1 MVLVRVLGIP
11 TKIDP
16 SFWVL
21 SFFIASTR
29 GFNPPLILEWLIV
42 VFISVLFHELG
53 HALIGRRFGLSPQIT
68 LYSMGGLTSWSE
80 VIEISPAKHL
90 AISVAG
96 PAAGFLLGGICFVAG
111 PALLRAIPSELF
123 TVAYHDLIWVNIGWG
138 VFNLLPILPLDGGH
152 VLVTLEGWLTRK
164 RDQIISHAI
173 SLLAC
178 FALMYL
184 AFTLRS
190 AWVAILGIWF
200 AYSNATFLLN
210 RLKASRDNKLESKLD
225 EARKAISA
233 GNLDAALDISSE
245 IQKKAL
251 TDRMRSEA
259 SRLLIF
265 IFIKQKRYQEAEEE
279 LTRFNGLF
287 GSEHFLQGL
296 LSYEKRE
303 MLRAIPDLK
312 KAFDQSSDYQVGLLL
327 SQALMTEKRYA
338 EVLDLCQLSVMSP
351 SLLPLSLNL
360 QIDAFQNDQFDISGK
375 AGALAYE
382 QKPDPTVAYNAACAF
397 ARASDSAQA
406 LVWLERAIS
415 SGFSDKN
422 LLVTDPDLQ
431 SMRSQPGFDHLLER
445 IR

>member
-1 MVLVRVLGIP
+1 MKVLGIP

-29 GFNPPLILEWLIV
+29 GFNPSLILEWLAV
-42 VFISVLFHELG
+42 VFISLLFHELG
-53 HALIGRRFGLSPQIT
+53 HALTGRRFGLSPQIT
-68 LYSMGGLTSWSE
+68 LYSMGGLTSWTN
-80 VIEISPAKHL
+80 VTEISPVKNL
-90 AISVAG
+90 AISLAG
-96 PAAGFLLGGICFVAG
+96 PAAGFLLGGICLVAG
-111 PALLRAIPSELF
+111 PTVLTAAPSKLF
-123 TVAYHDLIWVNIGWG
+123 TTAYRDLIWVNIGWG

-152 VLVTLEGWLTRK
+152 VLVTVEGWITRK

-178 FALMYL
+178 FALVCL
-184 AFTLRS
+184 ALTLRS
-190 AWVAILGIWF
+190 WWVGFLGIWF

-210 RLKASRDNKLESKLD
+210 RLRESRDNKLEPKLE
-225 EARKAISA
+225 EAQKAIAA

-245 IQKKAL
+245 IKKKAF

-259 SRLLIF
+259 SRLLIL
-265 IFIKQKRYQEAEEE
+265 IFIKQARYKEAEEE

-287 GSEHFLQGL
+287 GPEHFLQGV

-303 MLRAIPDLK
+303 MLRAIPYLK
-312 KAFDQSSDYQVGLLL
+312 KAFEQSGDYQVGLML
-327 SQALMTEKRYA
+327 SQALMAEKRYA
-338 EVLDLCQLSVMSP
+338 EVLDLCHLSAMSR

-360 QIDAFQNDQFDISGK
+360 QIDAFQNDQFEISGK

-397 ARASDSAQA
+397 ARAFNSAQA
-406 LVWLERAIS
+406 LAWLERAIA

-422 LLVTDPDLQ
+422 LLATDPDLH
-431 SMRSQPGFDHLLER
+431 SLRSQPGFNHLLER

>member
-1 MVLVRVLGIP
+1 VLLVKVLGIP

-16 SFWVL
+16 SFWL
-21 SFFIASTR
+21 ISFFIASTR
-29 GFNPPLILEWLIV
+29 GFNPALILEWLIV
-42 VFISVLFHELG
+42 VFISILFHELG
-53 HALIGRRFGLSPQIT
+53 HALVGRWFGLSPQIT

-80 VIEISPAKHL
+80 VTEISPAKDL
-90 AISVAG
+90 AISLAG

-111 PALLRAIPSELF
+111 PALLRAVPSELF
-123 TVAYHDLIWVNIGWG
+123 TAAYHDLIWVNIGWG

-152 VLVTLEGWLTRK
+152 VLVTLERWLTRK

-178 FALMYL
+178 FALIYL
-184 AFTLRS
+184 AFTRRFS
-190 AWVAILGIWF
+190 WVAILGIWF

-210 RLKASRDNKLESKLD
+210 RLKASRDNKLESKLE
-225 EARKAISA
+225 EAREAITA
-233 GNLDAALDISSE
+233 GNLDAALGISSV

-265 IFIKQKRYQEAEEE
+265 IFIKQNRHKEAEEE

-287 GSEHFLQGL
+287 GPEHFLQGF

-303 MLRAIPDLK
+303 MVRAIPDLK
-312 KAFDQSSDYQVGLLL
+312 KAFDQSADYQVGLML
-327 SQALMTEKRYA
+327 SQALMAEKRYA
-338 EVLDLCQLSVMSP
+338 EVLDLCRLSVMSP

-360 QIDAFQNDQFDISGK
+360 QIDAFQNDEFEISGK

-406 LVWLERAIS
+406 LTLLERAIE
-415 SGFSDKN
+415 SGFRDKN
-422 LLVTDPDLQ
+422 LLATDPDLQ
-431 SMRSQPGFDHLLER
+431 SIRSQPGFDHLLER

>member
-1 MVLVRVLGIP
+1 M
-11 TKIDP
+11 
-16 SFWVL
+16 
-21 SFFIASTR
+21 
-29 GFNPPLILEWLIV
+29 
-42 VFISVLFHELG
+42 
-53 HALIGRRFGLSPQIT
+53 
-68 LYSMGGLTSWSE
+68 
-80 VIEISPAKHL
+80 L
-90 AISVAG
+90 AAV
-96 PAAGFLLGGICFVAG
+96 
-111 PALLRAIPSELF
+111 PSELF
-123 TVAYHDLIWVNIGWG
+123 TIAYRDLIWVNIGWG

-152 VLVTLEGWLTRK
+152 VLLTLEGWLTRK

-178 FALMYL
+178 FALVYL

-190 AWVAILGIWF
+190 SWVAILGIWF
-200 AYSNATFLLN
+200 GYSNATFLIN
-210 RLKASRDNKLESKLD
+210 RLKASRDNKLESKL
-225 EARKAISA
+225 EKAQKAIDA
-233 GNLDAALDISSE
+233 GNLEAALDISSE
-245 IQKKAL
+245 IKKKAL

-265 IFIKQKRYQEAEEE
+265 IFIKQARYKEAEEE

-287 GSEHFLQGL
+287 GPEHFLQGV
-296 LSYEKRE
+296 LSYEKGE

-327 SQALMTEKRYA
+327 SQALMAEKRYA
-338 EVLDLCQLSVMSP
+338 EVLDLCHLSVMSP

-360 QIDAFQNDQFDISGK
+360 QIDAFRNDQFEISGK

-382 QKPDPTVAYNAACAF
+382 QKPDPTVAYNVACAF

-415 SGFSDKN
+415 SGFSDQD
-422 LLVTDPDLQ
+422 LLATDSDLQ
-431 SMRSQPGFDHLLER
+431 SMRSQPKFNHLLER